1 MLVLHYEY
9 KRELYITV
17 QTFTDNIEVTQ
28 YILRMMLIPAKYE
41 SSRSAAQSENVVSK
55 HYIKHWYSNVSSTFQ
70 GNVHV
75 KHC

>member
-41 SSRSAAQSENVVSK
+41 RVSRSAAQSENVVSK
-55 HYIKHWYSNVSSTFQ
+55 HYINI
-70 GNVHV
+70 GIPM
-75 KHC
+75 

>member
-41 SSRSAAQSENVVSK
+41 S
-55 HYIKHWYSNVSSTFQ
+55 
-70 GNVHV
+70 
-75 KHC
+75 